1 MNLKKCEKSTLR
13 FLTEA
18 PNVLESVNRDMK
30 QLIAQK
36 FEEMLEEER
45 FDSSDLLQSRLK
57 RKATGQIQQRH
68 QKLRRFDFV
77 DDSGDCEDCL
87 AMFDDWD
94 WSSDEFDSEERQA
107 GGADREPLQCCTKLH
122 LNFYDDLDARI
133 DWNDFNFWRFE
144 VSFPVLPS
152 LEIDITTEERLAVED
167 PAAHDL
173 LMECSE
179 CHPQPGDVSRQV
191 LFSMKPPRYQTRTK
205 YKWPQRQNTL
215 LNESKTIAK
224 NPKKSVKLF
233 PKQP

>member
-1 MNLKKCEKSTLR
+1 METTNI
-13 FLTEA
+13 
-18 PNVLESVNRDMK
+18 LEQVNRDFK
-30 QLIAQK
+30 GIIAER
-36 FEEMLEEER
+36 FEELTL
-45 FDSSDLLQSRLK
+45 FDTCEDQQGDKDSEKNCSK
-57 RKATGQIQQRH
+57 RKAVGQIQHRH
-68 QKLRRFDFV
+68 HKLRRFDFL
-77 DDSGDCEDCL
+77 EDFGVTEDTEAL
-87 AMFDDWD
+87 FDDWD

-107 GGADREPLQCCTKLH
+107 GGADKEPLQCCTKLH

-179 CHPQPGDVSRQV
+179 CHPQHGDVSRQV

>member
-18 PNVLESVNRDMK
+18 PNILASVNRDMK

-68 QKLRRFDFV
+68 QKLRRFDFI

-94 WSSDEFDSEERQA
+94 WSSDEFDSEERQP
-107 GGADREPLQCCTKLH
+107 GGADKEPLQCYTKLH

-152 LEIDITTEERLAVED
+152 LEIDITTEERLAV
-167 PAAHDL
+167 
-173 LMECSE
+173 
-179 CHPQPGDVSRQV
+179 
-191 LFSMKPPRYQTRTK
+191 
-205 YKWPQRQNTL
+205 
-215 LNESKTIAK
+215 
-224 NPKKSVKLF
+224 
-233 PKQP
+233 